1 MITINAP
8 SSAAKRI
15 SSAYHHLPERT
26 RINSNAMEGSSPMP
40 AIHSSIC
47 GVTSAVAS
55 CELVSKTFTI
65 MFLSITAP

>member
-1 MITINAP
+1 MTINAP
-8 SSAAKRI
+8 RKAAKRI
-15 SSAYHHLPERT
+15 SSVYHHLPERT
-26 RINSNAMEGSSPMP
+26 RMNSNAMEGIRPMP

-55 CELVSKTFTI
+55 CEFVSKTFTI